1 MNFRSAVVT
10 TAHDKKSTRP
20 TMRLIAERAG
30 VSRATVSLILTN
42 RDEVL
47 SRFRPDTVERVRQI
61 AKDVGYQANLAAISL
76 RGAHPS
82 FFALILRGTPHADA
96 ISWHHQAFEGQLLAG
111 ALDASRE
118 DKLYPL
124 LAVQDSPDPQG
135 ALEQVEEV
143 LEGGVFGA
151 IIRTPL
157 EGMEESIHRQIERG
171 LPVVVCFPGN
181 ASQYPTNVI
190 DVDNTEAGGMAIK
203 LLHDSGS
210 RRIALVRGENAWEAV
225 LVREEGARRT
235 AERLGLEL
243 ELIVTPSDL
252 PETEL
257 TKRLMPPLREMQPD
271 GVYAASSVSGVGA
284 LLACQAVGL
293 SVPDKTRLVGCDASL
308 WQAPGCPSIT
318 SVDLSWYAA
327 GQMAVRKMVELQEQ
341 GKSVFE
347 NVILP
352 PLIRQGDS
360 CPAPGDYQAPSVTV
374 TS

>member
-1 MNFRSAVVT
+1 VA
-10 TAHDKKSTRP
+10 TAREKKSARP
-20 TMRLIAERAG
+20 TMRSIAERAG

-61 AKDVGYQANLAAISL
+61 AKEMGYQANLAAISL

-82 FFALILRGTPHADA
+82 FFALILRGTPNADA

-118 DKLYPL
+118 AKLYPL
-124 LAVQDSPDPQG
+124 LAVQDSPDPEG

-143 LEGGVFGA
+143 LDGGVFGA
-151 IIRTPL
+151 VIRTPL
-157 EGMEESIHRQIERG
+157 DGMEESIHRQIKIG
-171 LPVVVCFPGN
+171 LPVVVCFPGR
-181 ASQYPTNVI
+181 ASHYPTNVI
-190 DVDNTEAGGMAIK
+190 DMDNREAGAVAVQ

-210 RRIALVRGENAWEAV
+210 RRIALIRGEATWEAV
-225 LVREEGARRT
+225 RLREEGARQA
-235 AERLGLEL
+235 AERLGLEIEVIL
-243 ELIVTPSDL
+243 TPTDQAENELSRYLVS
-252 PETEL
+252 
-257 TKRLMPPLREMQPD
+257 PLKQMLPD

-284 LLACQAVGL
+284 LLACQAAGMD
-293 SVPDKTRLVGCDASL
+293 VPEETRLVGCDASL
-308 WQAPGCPSIT
+308 WQAPGCPRIT

-341 GKSVFE
+341 SVSEFE
-347 NVILP
+347 NITLA
-352 PLIRQGDS
+352 PLIRQGES
-360 CPAPGDYQAPSVTV
+360 CPAPGNYQAPSVTV